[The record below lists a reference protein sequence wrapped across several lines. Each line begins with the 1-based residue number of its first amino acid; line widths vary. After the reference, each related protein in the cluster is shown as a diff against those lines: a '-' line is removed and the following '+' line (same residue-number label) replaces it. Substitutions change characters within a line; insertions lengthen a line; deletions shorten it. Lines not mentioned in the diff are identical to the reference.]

1 MPRVT
6 AIIPVRLE
14 STRFPRK
21 ALYPINGKPLI
32 FHVWRSAHEAKSVN
46 QLYVATDSIEI
57 AREVTKFGG
66 AVIMTSSKPR
76 NGSERTAEAIADL
89 KTDIVVSLQADNF
102 GLAGKIIDRVVQQM
116 TKDKSI
122 AYATL
127 ARKIEGKNWADDL
140 YNPNVV
146 KVIGDKN
153 NDALW
158 FSRYPIPFLKK
169 QAGRKPIELF
179 SFLEH
184 IGIYFFKKESLMEY
198 VKWPRGQAEKAESL
212 EQLRILEN
220 GEKIRLFL
228 TRSQVISIDSKE
240 TLQRI
245 KA

>member
-32 FHVWRSAHEAKSVN
+32 FHVWQSAREAQSVN
-46 QLYVATDSIEI
+46 QLYVATDSVEV

-76 NGSERTAEAIADL
+76 NGSERAAEATVNL
-89 KTDIVVSLQADNF
+89 KTDIIVSLQADNF
-102 GLAGKIIDRVVQQM
+102 GLSGKIIDRAVQEM
-116 TKDKSI
+116 VKDKGI

-127 ARKIEGKNWADDL
+127 ARKLGGKNWANDL

-169 QAGRKPIELF
+169 PLGRKAIDLF

-220 GEKIRLFL
+220 GKRIRLFL